1 VARLSVRDSGIGI
14 PASQQSLL
22 FNRFAR
28 ADNARERGITGT
40 GLGLYL
46 CRELVELQ
54 GGRLWFT
61 SEEGCGSTFYVM
73 LPLAEEPS

>member
-1 VARLSVRDSGIGI
+1 VSDTGIGI
-14 PASQQSLL
+14 PASQQAIL

-46 CRELVELQ
+46 CRELTELQ

-61 SEEGCGSTFYVM
+61 SEEGSGSTFYLT
-73 LPLAEEPS
+73 LPLAEEGA